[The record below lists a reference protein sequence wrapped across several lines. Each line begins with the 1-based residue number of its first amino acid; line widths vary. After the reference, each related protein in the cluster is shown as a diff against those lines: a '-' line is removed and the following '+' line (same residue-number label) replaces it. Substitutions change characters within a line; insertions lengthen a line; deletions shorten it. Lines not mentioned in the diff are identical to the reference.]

1 MVMTM
6 IRGTVRIYNKKK
18 KEKKTGKEYAFKQ
31 AVIYVRSD
39 FLSQLEPYDG
49 KEISLFLSREGS
61 QRPSE
66 LEKALVTLFT
76 KAFNDEK
83 IGSLLYSKFE
93 EDVKRILSLLGG
105 RGE

>member
-1 MVMTM
+1 MTL
-6 IRGTVRIYNKKK
+6 IRGRVKIHRKKQVKAGREYVFYQGVIYIK
-18 KEKKTGKEYAFKQ
+18 KEYLDKLTP
-31 AVIYVRSD
+31 
-39 FLSQLEPYDG
+39 LDG
-49 KEISLFLSREGS
+49 KEVTLFLEGEEIRKES
-61 QRPSE
+61 D